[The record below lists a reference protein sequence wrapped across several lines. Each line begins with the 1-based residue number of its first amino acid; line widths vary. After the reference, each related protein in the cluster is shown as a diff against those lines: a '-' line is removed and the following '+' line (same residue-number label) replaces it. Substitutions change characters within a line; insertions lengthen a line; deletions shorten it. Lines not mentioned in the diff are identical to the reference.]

1 MDALAALRG
10 ERTIIAV
17 AHRLTTVQACD
28 RVVLVDDG
36 HLVDVAPFAVDDRL
50 HPRDGLSGRS
60 GR

>member
-10 ERTIIAV
+10 ERAIIAV

-36 HLVDVAPFAVDDRL
+36 HLVDVAPFAELASRHVERL
-50 HPRDGLSGRS
+50 RAGS
-60 GR
+60 